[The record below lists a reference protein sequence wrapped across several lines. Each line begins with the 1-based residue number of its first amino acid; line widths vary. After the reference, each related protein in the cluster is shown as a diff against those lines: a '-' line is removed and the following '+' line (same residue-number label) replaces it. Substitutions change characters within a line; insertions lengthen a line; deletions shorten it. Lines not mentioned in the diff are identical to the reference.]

1 MELREIIKE
10 FSALSAPSGSET
22 PAAERIK
29 ELLTPLVDEV
39 KIDALGNVIGVKKSG
54 IEGAPRML
62 IDAHMDEVGFIVTE
76 VEEGFL
82 KFSTIGG
89 VDARMLP
96 GREVTVLADEPL
108 YGVIGCLPP
117 HVLSAEDRE
126 KSIKV
131 NELYIDI
138 GYSQE
143 EAEKRVLPGTY
154 GVFRGDVFDLGSE
167 YICGK
172 AMDDRMCVAMLLKV
186 MENLKDVKLGYDLY
200 FTASVQEELGC
211 RGAQPAAF
219 GIAPEYCIAVD
230 VTHAST
236 PDASGHETFKAGCG
250 AVITVGPNAGRKMSD
265 ALMAYCKA
273 NEIDYKI
280 EVAPSHSGT
289 NAWPIQIARE
299 GVCTG
304 ILSVPLKYMHSPVE
318 TVKLSDAEIGVKLLT
333 GFLKDYFERGVI
345 NA

>member
-10 FSALSAPSGSET
+10 FSGISAPSGCEE
-22 PAAERIK
+22 PAAARIK
-29 ELLTPLVDEV
+29 ELLAPLVDEV
-39 KIDALGNVIGVKKSG
+39 KTDAMGNVIGIKRCG

-62 IDAHMDEVGFIVTE
+62 LDAHMDEVGFIVTE
-76 VEEGFL
+76 AVEGYL
-82 KFSTIGG
+82 RFSTIGG

-96 GREVTVLADEPL
+96 GREVTVLAEEPL

-117 HVLSAEDRE
+117 HVLSAEERE

-131 NELYIDI
+131 KDLYIDI
-138 GYSQE
+138 GFSQE
-143 EAEKRVLPGTY
+143 EAEKRVPPGTY
-154 GVFRGDVFDLGSE
+154 GVFRGDAFDLGSE

-172 AMDDRMCVAMLLKV
+172 AMDDRMCVAMLLKT
-186 MENLKDVKLGYDLY
+186 MENLKDEHPGYDLY
-200 FTASVQEELGC
+200 FLASVQEELGC

-230 VTHAST
+230 VTHGAT
-236 PDASGHETFKAGCG
+236 PDASGPETFKPGCG
-250 AVITVGPNAGRKMSD
+250 AVITVGPNANRKMSD
-265 ALMAYCKA
+265 ALAAYCRE
-273 NEIDYKI
+273 NGIDYKI
-280 EVAPSHSGT
+280 EVAPGHSGT

-304 ILSVPLKYMHSPVE
+304 VLSVPLKYMHSPVE
-318 TVKLSDAEIGVKLLT
+318 TVRISDAEAGVKLLT
-333 GFLKDYFERGVI
+333 GFLGEYFERGVI

>member
-22 PAAERIK
+22 PAAERIR

-39 KIDALGNVIGVKKSG
+39 SVDAMGNLIGVKKSG

-62 IDAHMDEVGFIVTE
+62 LDAHMDEVGFIVTE
-76 VEEGFL
+76 VVEGYL

-89 VDARMLP
+89 VDSRMLP

-117 HVLSAEDRE
+117 HVLSAEERE
-126 KSIKV
+126 QAIKV
-131 NELYIDI
+131 KDLYIDI

-143 EAEKRVLPGTY
+143 DAEKRVQPGTY
-154 GVFRGDVFDLGSE
+154 GVFRGDAFDLGSE

-200 FTASVQEELGC
+200 IMASVQEELGC
-211 RGAQPAAF
+211 RGAQAAAF
-219 GIAPEYCIAVD
+219 GIAPDYCIAVD

-236 PDASGHETFKAGCG
+236 PDASGPETFKAGCG
-250 AVITVGPNAGRKMSD
+250 AVITVGPNVNRRMSD
-265 ALMAYCKA
+265 ALMAYCREKD
-273 NEIDYKI
+273 IGYKI
-280 EVAPSHSGT
+280 EVAPAHSGT
-289 NAWPIQIARE
+289 NAWPIQISRE

-304 ILSVPLKYMHSPVE
+304 ILSVPIKYMHSPVE
-318 TVKLSDAEIGVKLLT
+318 TVKLSDAEVGVELLT
-333 GFLKDYFERGVI
+333 GFLKGNFERSVI

>member
-1 MELREIIKE
+1 MDLKEIIKE
-10 FSALSAPSGSET
+10 FSTLCAPAGYET
-22 PAAERIK
+22 AAAERIK
-29 ELLTPLVDEV
+29 ELLQPLVDEV
-39 KIDALGNVIGVKKSG
+39 KIDVLGNVIGVKKCG
-54 IEGAPRML
+54 MEGAPKML
-62 IDAHMDEVGFIVTE
+62 LDAHMDEVGFIVTE

-96 GREVTVLADEPL
+96 GREVTVMSDEPL

-117 HVLSAEDRE
+117 HVLSAEE
-126 KSIKV
+126 KEQAIKV
-131 NELYIDI
+131 KDLYIDI
-138 GYSQE
+138 GYSHE
-143 EAEKRVLPGTY
+143 EAKKRVLPGTF
-154 GVFRGDVFDLGSE
+154 GVFRGDVMELGCDYLS
-167 YICGK
+167 GK

-200 FTASVQEELGC
+200 FMASVQEELGC
-211 RGAQPAAF
+211 RGAGAAAF

-236 PDASGHETFKAGCG
+236 PDASGAGTFKPGSG
-250 AVITVGPNAGRKMSD
+250 AVILVGPNANKRMSD
-265 ALMAYCKA
+265 ALIKYCKD
-273 NEIDYKI
+273 NEIDYTI
-280 EVAPSHSGT
+280 EVAASHSGT

-299 GVCTG
+299 GVCTAV
-304 ILSVPLKYMHSPVE
+304 LSVPLKYMHSPVE
-318 TVKLSDAEIGVKLLT
+318 TVKLSDVETNVNMLT